1 MSFDCIKTICQAILT
16 ASETNYSSG
25 LLGQIMVQQM
35 SNISFTKPFTQQEP
49 IPDAGI
55 QRAVEI
61 MQTGRLHRYNLAEGE
76 ASEVSQLEIEYA
88 KWQGVDYCVACTS
101 GGYAI
106 QLALRVCGAV
116 PGDKILAN
124 AYTLA
129 PVPGAIH
136 NVGGVP
142 ILVDIDDNYHID
154 MNDLAAKATTSGARF
169 LLLSHMRGHIADMDK
184 IMDICSDH
192 NICLIEDCA
201 HTMGA
206 RWRGTRS
213 GNFGKVAAFST
224 QTYKHMNSGE
234 GGFLTTDDAE
244 IAARAVV
251 SSGSY
256 MLYGR
261 NGAIPAEDVF
271 QKVRL
276 YAPNYSGRMDHMRAA
291 ILRAQ
296 LPLIETNLE
305 RWNSLYDR
313 LHKRFS
319 AMDGVTIPPRKQEEF
334 YVGSSIQFR
343 VNDIEKS
350 NILGLVAACAR
361 RGVELKWFGDDE
373 PKAFTSR
380 YDSWRYIDDLPI
392 LPTTLKVLANTL
404 DMRIPLT
411 FDTEDC
417 DIIADIIADELLSAA
432 Q

>member
-1 MSFDCIKTICQAILT
+1 MKPICQAMLT
-16 ASETNYSSG
+16 ASKPNYGVG
-25 LLGQIMVQQM
+25 LIRQIMVQQM
-35 SNISFTKPFTQQEP
+35 STISFTKPFTRQES

-88 KWQGVDYCVACTS
+88 KWQGVDYCLACTS

-142 ILVDIDDNYHID
+142 ILVDIDENYHID

-192 NICLIEDCA
+192 SICLIEDCA

-296 LPLIETNLE
+296 LPLIETNIE
-305 RWNSLYDR
+305 RWNSLYDK

-343 VNDIEKS
+343 VNGIEES
-350 NILGLVAACAR
+350 NIPDLLAACAR

-392 LPTTLKVLANTL
+392 LPNTLKVLANTL

-417 DIIADIIADELLSAA
+417 GIIADIIADELLSAI
-432 Q
+432 

>member
-1 MSFDCIKTICQAILT
+1 MGQAMSA
-16 ASETNYSSG
+16 
-25 LLGQIMVQQM
+25 
-35 SNISFTKPFTQQEP
+35 ISFTKPFTQQEP
-49 IPDAGI
+49 IPEAGI

-61 MQTGRLHRYNLAEGE
+61 LQTGRLHRYNLVDGETSE
-76 ASEVSQLEIEYA
+76 ASLLEVEFA

-106 QLALRVCGAV
+106 QLALRVCGV
-116 PGDKILAN
+116 KHGDKILAN

-129 PVPGAIH
+129 PVPGAMH

-142 ILVDIDDNYHID
+142 VLVDIDDNYHID
-154 MNDLAAKATTSGARF
+154 LDDLAAKASASGAKF

-184 IMDICSDH
+184 IMQICRH
-192 NICLIEDCA
+192 HAICLIEDCA

-206 RWRGTRS
+206 KWRGIRS

-234 GGFLTTDDAE
+234 GGFLTTNDAE

-261 NGAIPAEDVF
+261 HAAIPAEEIF
-271 QKVRL
+271 QKIRL
-276 YAPNYSGRMDHMRAA
+276 DSPNYSGRMDHLRAA

-296 LPLIETNLE
+296 LPLIEANLD
-305 RWNSLYDR
+305 RWNALYDR
-313 LHKRFS
+313 LHARFT
-319 AMDGVTIPPRKQEEF
+319 AMNGVVIPPRKQEEF

-343 VNDIEKS
+343 VDDMDRAHIPAF
-350 NILGLVAACAR
+350 VAACAK

-380 YDSWRYIDDLPI
+380 YDSWRYIKDIPVLPN
-392 LPTTLKVLANTL
+392 TLKVLANTL

-411 FDTEDC
+411 FNIDDC
-417 DIIADIIADELLSAA
+417 DIIADIISDEVRAA
-432 Q
+432 H

>member
-1 MSFDCIKTICQAILT
+1 MA
-16 ASETNYSSG
+16 
-25 LLGQIMVQQM
+25 MM
-35 SNISFTKPFTQQEP
+35 HFTKPFTQQEA
-49 IPDAGI
+49 IPESGI

-61 MQTGRLHRYNLAEGE
+61 MQTGRLHRYNLVAGETSE
-76 ASEVSQLEIEYA
+76 ASLLEMEYA
-88 KWQGVDYCVACTS
+88 AWQGVDYCVACTS

-106 QLALRVCGAV
+106 QLALRVCGV
-116 PGDKILAN
+116 TPGDKILAN

-142 ILVDIDDNYHID
+142 VLVDIDENYHID
-154 MNDLAAKATTSGARF
+154 LDDLDAKASTSGAKF

-184 IMDICSDH
+184 ILQLCQTHD
-192 NICLIEDCA
+192 ICLIEDCA

-206 RWRGTRS
+206 KWRGIRS

-234 GGFLTTDDAE
+234 GGFLTTNDAE

-261 NGAIPAEDVF
+261 HGAIPAEEVF

-276 YAPNYSGRMDHMRAA
+276 YAPNYSGRMDHVRAA

-296 LPLIETNLE
+296 LPLLDANLD
-305 RWNSLYDR
+305 RWNRLYDH
-313 LHKRFS
+313 LHGRFS
-319 AMDGVTIPPRKQEEF
+319 TMAGAFIPRRKQEEF
-334 YVGSSIQFR
+334 YIGSSIQFR
-343 VNDIEKS
+343 ADCLERDDIPAFVK
-350 NILGLVAACAR
+350 ACAA

-380 YDSWRYIDDLPI
+380 YDSWRYIEDIPV
-392 LPTTLKVLANTL
+392 LPTTLRVLEKTL

-411 FDTEDC
+411 FNVDDC
-417 DIIADIIADELLSAA
+417 DLIADIIEDELKKAV
-432 Q
+432 